1 MQQEFQI
8 QVNPEVAQNQEALKK
23 VISKDFKI
31 QLSEIKHIEILK
43 RSIDARQQQV
53 KVNLKIKVYIQE
65 EFIEKLK
72 TDEEF
77 NKKWGGMRENIFE

>member
-23 VISKDFKI
+23 VISKNYKL

-53 KVNLKIKVYIQE
+53 KVNLKIKV
-65 EFIEKLK
+65 F
-72 TDEEF
+72 
-77 NKKWGGMRENIFE
+77 